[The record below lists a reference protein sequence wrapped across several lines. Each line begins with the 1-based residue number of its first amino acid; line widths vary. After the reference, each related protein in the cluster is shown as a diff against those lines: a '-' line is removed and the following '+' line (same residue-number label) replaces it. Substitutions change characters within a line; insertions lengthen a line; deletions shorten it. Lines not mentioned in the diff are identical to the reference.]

1 MGNIREPEIPR
12 RREPKWLILALSLF
26 SVAAIAGLAWPELST
41 WVLFLAA
48 ILAPVAAVVLS
59 RVLRARANLQALS
72 REELRQRAITS
83 QEQFDVLASG
93 LESGIIESAPDGT
106 IVFTNQRAERL
117 VGEVGLIGSALQ
129 SPLLECLQQSL
140 ANEETAVMNE
150 VFLGPQ
156 KDRMVLVRSWAVGDG
171 DSVRVFLSLQDV
183 TELRHLETV
192 RRDFVANVS
201 HELRTPMTTIRA
213 MSETL
218 LEDET
223 NDAELKD
230 RYLGRVIS
238 EIDRLTRITEDL
250 LVLSVA
256 ESQTK
261 PHSVFDL
268 SELVQSVMRQ
278 LQGKAEQK
286 SLLLVEE
293 LDSGCFVAGNESQ
306 LVQVVVN
313 LIDNAINYTSEGEVR
328 VTLMPTDKECIL
340 TVADSGIG
348 IPAEHLGR
356 IFERFYRVDKGR
368 SRSTG
373 GTGLGLSI
381 VRNIVESHRGRVSVS
396 SVMGEGSTFAV
407 TLPRV
412 EEPLDLNVP

>member
-1 MGNIREPEIPR
+1 MGNIREPDIPR
-12 RREPKWLILALSLF
+12 RREPKWLIVALSVF
-26 SVAAIAGLAWPELST
+26 AVAAVAGLAWPELSQ
-41 WVLFLAA
+41 WVLFAAA
-48 ILAPVAAVVLS
+48 ILAPVAAIVLS
-59 RVLRARANLQALS
+59 QVLRARAHVQALS

-93 LESGIIESAPDGT
+93 LDNGILETAPDGT
-106 IVFTNQRAERL
+106 VVFTNVRAERL
-117 VGEVGLIGSALQ
+117 LGSVGLIGTVLE
-129 SPLLECLQQSL
+129 SPLIECLNRALISDGQ
-140 ANEETAVMNE
+140 AVVQE
-150 VFLGPQ
+150 VVLSESQ
-156 KDRMVLVRSWAVGDG
+156 DRTVLVRSWAVGDG
-171 DSVRVFLSLQDV
+171 DAVRVFLSLQDV

-223 NDAELKD
+223 NDVALKD
-230 RYLGRVIS
+230 KYLSRVIS

-261 PHSVFDL
+261 AHSVFDL
-268 SELVQSVMRQ
+268 GELVQAVVRQ
-278 LQGKAEQK
+278 LRAKAEGK
-286 SLLLVEE
+286 SLELVEE
-293 LDSGCFVAGNESQ
+293 LDGPCFVSGNESQ
-306 LVQVVVN
+306 IVQVVVN
-313 LIDNAINYTSEGEVR
+313 LIDNAINYTGEGEVR
-328 VTLMPTDKECIL
+328 VSLIPTEKECIL
-340 TVADSGIG
+340 SVADSGIG

-381 VRNIVESHRGRVSVS
+381 VRNIVEAHRGRVTVS
-396 SVMGEGSTFAV
+396 SAMGQGSTFAV
-407 TLPRV
+407 TLPRTD
-412 EEPLDLNVP
+412 EPDDD